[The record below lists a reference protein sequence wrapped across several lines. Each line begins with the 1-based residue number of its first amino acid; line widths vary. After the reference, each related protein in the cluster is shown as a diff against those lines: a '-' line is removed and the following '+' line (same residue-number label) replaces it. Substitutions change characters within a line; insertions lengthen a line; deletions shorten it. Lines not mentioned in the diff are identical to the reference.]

1 MRSRRRHRL
10 ASVAV
15 FAVALSLVG
24 CGISA
29 QSPGPVTTSAA
40 GSSTSAGGS
49 SQVPATVKTSTPPLA
64 SAVAPS
70 VVASTSAGYTQAPS
84 LPVGSTGGG
93 PLTTA
98 NPSLTATRSA
108 GPQTPQ
114 PTVAGTVSFGNWPL
128 YIDIADDGSYP
139 TLNAFTQQTGIKVD
153 YHEDINDNTEFFG
166 KIQPDLAAGKPTGY
180 DVIVPSD
187 WMVAKLI
194 RLGYLQPLDKS
205 LLPNYTANAQ
215 DIFKNPW
222 YDPGN
227 EYSIPWQA
235 GIVGIAYNPKLTKR
249 DITSF
254 DDLLDPAFAGRS
266 GLFSEMIDTM
276 SMTLLSD
283 GVHPQD
289 ATMADVQ
296 AAQQKLLGP
305 AQRGQF
311 RAFYGNDYYDA
322 LASGDLAIS
331 MAWSGDISQMQI
343 YDNPDVKFVIPS
355 TGGMLFVDNMTIPNF
370 AQHPAD
376 AYKLMDYWYSLQ
388 AAVPLTEY
396 IGYFSPVK
404 GVQEQV
410 AADAQAKRA
419 AGHPTVADHLEQ
431 ISRDA
436 FPTPEQLQNVF
447 NYKQLTEDEER
458 QWNDLFNQVVNG

>member
-1 MRSRRRHRL
+1 MPSRRLPHRANL
-10 ASVAV
+10 LGAFVVV
-15 FAVALSLVG
+15 FALVG

-29 QSPGPVTTSAA
+29 QSPQPVPSGACLTASCASSQPISTPGPV
-40 GSSTSAGGS
+40 GSSTGQTHAPGS
-49 SQVPATVKTSTPPLA
+49 
-64 SAVAPS
+64 
-70 VVASTSAGYTQAPS
+70 QAPS
-84 LPVGSTGGG
+84 SV
-93 PLTTA
+93 A
-98 NPSLTATRSA
+98 V
-108 GPQTPQ
+108 GPQTAPPQ
-114 PTVAGTVSFGNWPL
+114 SAGASATPGQPASPQATIAGQVVFGNWPA

-139 TLNAFTQQTGIKVD
+139 TLVNFQNQTGINVQ
-153 YHEDINDNTEFFG
+153 YSEVINDNSEFFG
-166 KIQPDLAAGKPTGY
+166 KIQPDLAAGKSTGY

-205 LLPNYTANAQ
+205 LLPNFTANAQ
-215 DIFKNPW
+215 PIFQNPW

-227 EYSIPWQA
+227 TYSIPWQA
-235 GIVGIAYNPKLTKR
+235 GIVGIAYNPKLTGR

-276 SMTLLSD
+276 SMALLSI

-289 ATMADVQ
+289 ATIDDVTR
-296 AAQQKLLGP
+296 AQQKLLTA
-305 AQRGQF
+305 AQSGQF
-311 RAFYGNDYYDA
+311 RNFYGNDYYDA
-322 LASGDLAIS
+322 LANGDLAIT
-331 MAWSGDISQMQI
+331 MAWSGDISQMQL
-343 YDNPDVKFVIPS
+343 YDNPNVKFVVPD
-355 TGGMLFVDNMTIPNF
+355 TGGMLFVDNMVMPNF
-370 AQHPAD
+370 ADHPAD
-376 AYKLMDYWYSLQ
+376 AYKLMDYWYSLE

-410 AADAQAKRA
+410 QADANAERA
-419 AGHPTVADHLEQ
+419 ANHTIRADRLDQIARDSYPDPTEM
-431 ISRDA
+431 
-436 FPTPEQLQNVF
+436 QNVF